1 LATLVIRY
9 PDGTEQEAELAGQ
22 LTVGRAD
29 GNDLVLAEGG
39 VSRKHAR
46 FFTQGADVMVEDQ
59 GSQNGTWVDG
69 EKIEGPTAVSSR
81 AQVVIGDYEIS
92 LKANG
97 ARASSKAGGGKS
109 RPKPAESMDRPTS
122 ANAPVKAARATKVV
136 PAVKDPAAGA
146 ALAKRPRPAPA
157 STAPAGPV
165 LRGLTGPWLNKTFAL
180 KGTMVVGRVPGVDI
194 QIEDDSVSR
203 RHAEIV
209 LQGRD
214 VVLRDLG
221 SANGTN
227 VNGAPLTEE
236 MILAPGD
243 IIQFGVVETTFEVPS
258 SAMARRGGGLRKGG
272 ADASGDEDAPKRGGK
287 GKFIIAGAVVLSL
300 LVAGVVLKVVKG
312 NGGGGGGDPTQ
323 PGPNAPVEVNID
335 EQLGV
340 ARQYSNPDNGEPN
353 YDAAMDA
360 VNKVLEQDPINQEAN
375 DLKRRIVKEKA
386 CKEFMDKGSK
396 LALRL
401 REEEALEQFAKITE
415 DCTYYYKVKPK
426 ITDAIDQ
433 VKKKAKADCDQYMNN
448 SQFKEALPRCQK
460 FMEFACQ
467 DMGAD
472 QLYPASTQTL
482 CIPGGPRKRNCW
494 TPKDKT
500 YLKFL
505 EAKEKVDPGAPLWR
519 CPELA
524 ILRKP
529 KPPPDPGAA
538 AKDDIKKRMAD
549 PDIAEAV
556 VLYFDGK
563 DNEAV
568 NILQRVREKTEKA
581 KFHKLADDI
590 RQNISS
596 VEGLAKEGSTHLS
609 NEEPE
614 KAEEPFREALALDE
628 KIVLGEDIAAK
639 SEADK
644 KALLDRFK
652 SYLRKNI
659 QHDMSASCYAKGK
672 FYMDRKDEKRACK
685 LWRLG
690 FSFYK
695 GNSDL
700 LKAVTNICTQRAH
713 AALED
718 ANDCTSLARVLDYEV
733 TGDGTKEEYEKKK
746 EELKCH

>member
-9 PDGTEQEAELAGQ
+9 PDGTEQEAELSGQ

-46 FFTQGADVMVEDQ
+46 FFTQGPDVMVEDQ

-69 EKIEGPTAVSSR
+69 EKIDGPTAVGAR

-97 ARASSKAGGGKS
+97 AARPAGKS
-109 RPKPAESMDRPTS
+109 GSKPRPQANGDGGNRERPTT
-122 ANAPVKAARATKVV
+122 ATNQPVKAARPTKMVQ
-136 PAVKDPAAGA
+136 AVKDPNAGA
-146 ALAKRPRPAPA
+146 AIAKRPRPAPA
-157 STAPAGPV
+157 PQAPSGPV
-165 LRGLTGPWLNKTFAL
+165 LRGLTGPWLNKVFPL

-203 RHAEIV
+203 RHAELI

-227 VNGAPLTEE
+227 LNGAPLTEE
-236 MILAPGD
+236 MVLAPGD

-258 SAMARRGGGLRKGG
+258 AALARRGGGKMARGG
-272 ADASGDEDAPKRGGK
+272 EGGDAPAPRNNK
-287 GKFIIAGAVVLSL
+287 GKLIVAGGVVLAL
-300 LVAGVVLKVVKG
+300 LVAAVIVKAVST
-312 NGGGGGGDPTQ
+312 PA
-323 PGPNAPVEVNID
+323 PGPQQQQGPPPEANID
-335 EQLGV
+335 DLLSV
-340 ARQYSNPDNGEPN
+340 ARQNSSPDQGEP
-353 YDAAMDA
+353 DWDKALEA
-360 VNKVLEQDPINQEAN
+360 VNKVLEIEPIHQEGN
-375 DLKRRIVKEKA
+375 DLKKRVVKEKA
-386 CKEFMDKGSK
+386 CKEAMDKGTK
-396 LALRL
+396 LAGRL
-401 REEEALEQFAKITE
+401 REEEALEWYAKITE
-415 DCTYYYKVKPK
+415 DCSYYYKVKTK
-426 ITDAIDQ
+426 ISEAIEQ
-433 VKKKAKADCDQYMNN
+433 VKKKAKADCDSYMDHSQY
-448 SQFKEALPRCQK
+448 KEAFPRCQK

-467 DMGAD
+467 DMAND
-472 QLYPASTQTL
+472 QLYPSATQIL
-482 CIPGGPRKRNCW
+482 CIGGARKRNCW

-500 YLKFL
+500 YIKFL
-505 EAKEKVDPGAPLWR
+505 EAKERIDPGGPLWR

-524 ILRKP
+524 ILKKP

-538 AKDDIKKRMAD
+538 AKDDIKKRIAD
-549 PDIAEAV
+549 PDIADAV
-556 VLYFDGK
+556 TMYFDGK

-568 NILQRVREKTEKA
+568 NILQRVREKSEKA
-581 KFHKLADDI
+581 KYHKLADDI

-628 KIVLGEDIAAK
+628 KIVLGDEMAAK

-644 KALLDRFK
+644 KQALDKFK

-659 QHDMSASCYAKGK
+659 QHDMSASCYSKGK

-690 FSFYK
+690 FAFYK

-718 ANDCTSLARVLDYEV
+718 ASDCTSLARVLDFEV
-733 TGDGTKEEYEKKK
+733 TGDGTKEEYDKKK
-746 EELKCH
+746 EEMHCP